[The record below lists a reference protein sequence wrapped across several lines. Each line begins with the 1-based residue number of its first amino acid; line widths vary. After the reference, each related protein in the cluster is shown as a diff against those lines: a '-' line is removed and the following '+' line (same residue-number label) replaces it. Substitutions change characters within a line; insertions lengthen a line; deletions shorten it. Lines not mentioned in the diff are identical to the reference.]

1 MAKLAI
7 VLLSDIQDPVKVE
20 MALRFSHV
28 AQQQNRLE
36 DIRFFF
42 FGPGVRVPGQVHD
55 DPTLGPLLEQLL
67 TSGITTLACIYNARG
82 LGEEENLKNAEIQM
96 QAIGADLVNVVDQG
110 YQLMTF

>member
-7 VLLSDIQDPVKVE
+7 VLLSDMQDPVKVE
-20 MALRFSHV
+20 MALRFSQV
-28 AQQQNRLE
+28 AKKQNRLE

-42 FGPGVRVPGQVHD
+42 FGPGVRVPGQIKD
-55 DPTLGPLLEQLL
+55 DAQLAPLLEELL

-82 LGEEENLKNAEIQM
+82 LNEEENLKQAEIQM
-96 QAIGADLVNVVDQG
+96 QAIGADLVDVVDRG

>member
-7 VLLSDIQDPVKVE
+7 VLLSDMKDRVKVE
-20 MALRFSHV
+20 MALRFAQV
-28 AQQQNRLE
+28 AKQQNRLE

-42 FGPGVRVPGQVHD
+42 FGPGVRVPGQLRD
-55 DPTLGPLLEQLL
+55 DAELYPLLEGLL

-82 LGEEENLKNAEIQM
+82 LEEEDNLREAEIQM
-96 QAIGADLVNVVDQG
+96 QAIGADLVDVIDRE